1 MAQPTSVAGAESV
14 GTPGLDRH
22 RLLAKGAHDS
32 IGLGVVAGED
42 ENNMRTQTD
51 SGAHFASGARE
62 DTANRDALTEKTIRS
77 TMVVF

>member
-32 IGLGVVAGED
+32 IGLGVVAGEV
-42 ENNMRTQTD
+42 ENNMRTQLIAGPISPVAREQIRPTATRTPRKR
-51 SGAHFASGARE
+51 SGAQWLF
-62 DTANRDALTEKTIRS
+62 
-77 TMVVF
+77 